1 MKTMKHVLRAIGV
14 ALTLLVLTS
23 IPALAGQVNLSVAA
37 SLKDAINEMTD
48 VYAKSHPGVTFQ
60 KNYAA
65 SGALAGQIEQGA
77 PADLF
82 ISANVKWMN
91 YLKEKNLV
99 DAASIRTF
107 AFNDLVFAGTTTQ
120 KIKSMSDL
128 TRLGK
133 IGIGSPKSV
142 PAGEYAMQA
151 IVKAGLEQALAGK
164 LIMAK
169 DVRESLMYA
178 ELGEVDG
185 SFVYRTDALMAKKAR
200 ILFVVP
206 ANLYPEVLYP
216 VALTVSGAKNAD
228 AKSFSVWLKGKQATT
243 ILKKYGFTVK

>member
-1 MKTMKHVLRAIGV
+1 
-14 ALTLLVLTS
+14 
-23 IPALAGQVNLSVAA
+23 
-37 SLKDAINEMTD
+37 
-48 VYAKSHPGVTFQ
+48 
-60 KNYAA
+60 
-65 SGALAGQIEQGA
+65 
-77 PADLF
+77 
-82 ISANVKWMN
+82 
-91 YLKEKNLV
+91 
-99 DAASIRTF
+99 
-107 AFNDLVFAGTTTQ
+107 
-120 KIKSMSDL
+120 
-128 TRLGK
+128 
-133 IGIGSPKSV
+133 
-142 PAGEYAMQA
+142 MQA

-228 AKSFSVWLKGKQATT
+228 AKSFSAWLKGKQATA